1 MAHAHTHYEPH
12 ARAPVP
18 TRYASFDMG
27 VKNLALCIVEVADP
41 APPTI
46 VHWELINTLEE
57 SPRRLTSARNIRI
70 EVAVEALVD
79 AMRSRAALWEGVAEV
94 VIEQQ
99 PVARMAVSNTLCKCL
114 SHVLQAHFYQ
124 LGARVRFCSPK
135 LKLGVAGVD
144 DGAAPAKEKAKDR
157 YARHKRA
164 AIDETRRRVPEGDEW
179 RAYFES
185 KSKKDDLAD
194 AFLQA
199 LVVIDDDATARAKA
213 AAKAVKAAERAREA
227 QEKEAEK
234 ARKAEE
240 RVRKKAEKEAE
251 KARKAEERARK
262 AVEAEKA
269 RKARKA
275 EDRAPKA
282 AVNEPEKARKAQ
294 RKRARDEPP
303 DEPSVADAPTAPAK
317 RARDGVDEE
326 EA

>member
-1 MAHAHTHYEPH
+1 MSHVHAHCQPH

-41 APPTI
+41 APPSI

-124 LGARVRFCSPK
+124 MGARVRFCSPK

-164 AIDETRRRVPEGDEW
+164 AIDETRRRVPEGDTW
-179 RAYFES
+179 RAYFEGV
-185 KSKKDDLAD
+185 SKKDDLAD

-213 AAKAVKAAERAREA
+213 AAKAVKVAERARET
-227 QEKEAEK
+227 
-234 ARKAEE
+234 
-240 RVRKKAEKEAE
+240 AEKEAE
-251 KARKAEERARK
+251 KARKAEESARK
-262 AVEAEKA
+262 KAEKA
-269 RKARKA
+269 RKR
-275 EDRAPKA
+275 P
-282 AVNEPEKARKAQ
+282 
-294 RKRARDEPP
+294 RDEPR
-303 DEPSVADAPTAPAK
+303 DGPSAADVSTAPAK
-317 RARDGVDEE
+317 RARDGVEAEE